1 MQAPS
6 VPETNDP
13 ITHTAL
19 RGRPLLAVRTVW
31 WIGVLLALGIFF
43 GSLPTSVHTALTTS
57 SSAQMGGGE
66 LGFSGPFFAY
76 FRAIADI
83 VTVLAFLAAAVLLAV
98 RRSRSWLI
106 LFLSMT
112 LVLAGVNYTDAF
124 FGLYEAVWPPSSVTT
139 LVGVTSALA
148 EICQLAAFFVFPNGR
163 LTPRW
168 LVWLLVIWIPYRLMA
183 WTVFYPQQLAP
194 GLRIIDLLVQFAFF
208 GVGIGGQIYR
218 YRYAVIPAH
227 RQQTKWIVYGMSF
240 AVLALI
246 LYNVIGTAPALSV
259 PDTTP
264 RLIYVISGTIITRA
278 TLLLI
283 PIAVASSIL
292 RYRLWEIDL
301 IINRSLVYGTL
312 AVLVIGLFVGCALL
326 IERLFASLTGG
337 QSAMIAIAVSGAVFG
352 VMFQS
357 VQRRLQ
363 TFVDRRFYGIF
374 VNYQRSSQ
382 ATRPMLIGAGQIGTE
397 IDGYEL
403 LEPLGSGGMSVV
415 YKGRQP
421 SLGRL
426 VAIKI
431 LPETLAHRPDF
442 RQRFEREAR
451 FVASLRHTNIVRL
464 FDFGESGNVCYMVM
478 EFLDGQSLA
487 DRLREVGTCPL
498 DEVREIIGE
507 IAEALDYAH
516 QQGIIHRDIKP
527 SNVML
532 VPNTATGSRG
542 ERAVLMDFGIARM
555 VGGMTKLTNTGL
567 AGTFDYISPEQ
578 IRDAQDFDGRVD
590 VYSLG
595 VMAFQMLT
603 GKLPF
608 TASNPGALLIAHL
621 QQPAPDPRSL
631 QSALPEEVATAVL
644 KALEKEPAKR
654 FVTAGAMA
662 EAISSH
668 S

>member
-1 MQAPS
+1 
-6 VPETNDP
+6 
-13 ITHTAL
+13 
-19 RGRPLLAVRTVW
+19 LAWTVW
-31 WIGVLLALGIFF
+31 Y
-43 GSLPTSVHTALTTS
+43 PP
-57 SSAQMGGGE
+57 Q
-66 LGFSGPFFAY
+66 
-76 FRAIADI
+76 IADI
-83 VTVLAFLAAAVLLAV
+83 
-98 RRSRSWLI
+98 
-106 LFLSMT
+106 
-112 LVLAGVNYTDAF
+112 
-124 FGLYEAVWPPSSVTT
+124 P
-139 LVGVTSALA
+139 
-148 EICQLAAFFVFPNGR
+148 R
-163 LTPRW
+163 L
-168 LVWLLVIWIPYRLMA
+168 
-183 WTVFYPQQLAP
+183 
-194 GLRIIDLLVQFAFF
+194 IDLLVQFSFF
-208 GVGIGGQIYR
+208 GVGIGAQIYR
-218 YRYAVIPAH
+218 YRHAIVPVH
-227 RQQTKWIVYGMSF
+227 RQQTKWIVFGMSF

-246 LYNVIGTAPALSV
+246 LYTSLGRVPALQ
-259 PDTTP
+259 TP
-264 RLIYVISGTIITRA
+264 NTARMVFLISGTIITRA

-283 PIAVASSIL
+283 PISMTGAIL
-292 RYRLWEIDL
+292 RYRLWDIDL

-326 IERLFASLTGG
+326 IERLFASLSGG
-337 QSAMIAIAVSGAVFG
+337 QSAMIAIAVSGAIFG
-352 VMFQS
+352 VMFHP

-363 TFVDRRFYGIF
+363 IFVDRRFYGIF
-374 VNYQRSSQ
+374 VNYQKSSQ
-382 ATRPMLIGAGQIGTE
+382 TTQPMPLQAGRVGTV

-403 LEPLGSGGMSVV
+403 LERLGSGGMSVV
-415 YKGRQP
+415 YKSRQP

-426 VAIKI
+426 VAVKV
-431 LPETLAHRPDF
+431 LTEALARRPDF

-451 FVASLRHTNIVRL
+451 FVASLRHANIVRL

-478 EFLDGQSLA
+478 EYLDGQNLA
-487 DRLREVGTCPL
+487 DRLRSTGACSL
-498 DEVREIIGE
+498 DEVREVIGE
-507 IAEALDYAH
+507 IADALDYAH

-595 VMAFQMLT
+595 VVAFQMLT

-631 QSALPEEVATAVL
+631 QPDLSEEVAAAVL
-644 KALEKEPAKR
+644 KALEKDPAKR
-654 FVTAGAMA
+654 FVSAGAMA
-662 EAISSH
+662 KAIRGH

>member
-1 MQAPS
+1 MQAQS
-6 VPETNDP
+6 LPETNDP

-19 RGRPLLAVRTVW
+19 RGRSLLAVRIIW
-31 WIGVLLALGIFF
+31 CIGALLALGVFF
-43 GSLPTSVHTALTTS
+43 TSLPASVHTALTS
-57 SSAQMGGGE
+57 SSSTQMGGGE

-76 FRAIADI
+76 FRAIADM
-83 VTVLAFLAAAVLLAV
+83 VTVLAFLAAAVLLAI

-112 LVLAGVNYTDAF
+112 LVFAGVNYTDAF
-124 FGLYEAVWPPSSVTT
+124 FGLFEKGWPPSPMTT
-139 LVGVTSALA
+139 FVGVVSALA
-148 EICQLAAFFVFPNGR
+148 EICQLAAFFVFPDGR
-163 LTPRW
+163 FTPRW
-168 LVWLLVIWIPYRLMA
+168 LVWLLVVWVPYRLLA
-183 WTVFYPQQLAP
+183 WTVWYPPQIADIPRL
-194 GLRIIDLLVQFAFF
+194 IDLLVQFSFF
-208 GVGIGGQIYR
+208 GVGIGAQIYR
-218 YRYAVIPAH
+218 YRHAIIPVH
-227 RQQTKWIVYGMSF
+227 RQQTKWIVFGMSF

-246 LYNVIGTAPALSV
+246 LYTSLGRVPALQLPSTARMV
-259 PDTTP
+259 
-264 RLIYVISGTIITRA
+264 YVISGTLISRI

-283 PIAVASSIL
+283 PISMTGAIL
-292 RYRLWEIDL
+292 RYRLWDIDL

-312 AVLVIGLFVGCALL
+312 AVLVVGLFVSCALL
-326 IERLFASLTGG
+326 IERLFASLSGG
-337 QSAMIAIAVSGAVFG
+337 QSAMIAIAVSGAIFG
-352 VMFQS
+352 VMFHP

-374 VNYQRSSQ
+374 VNYQKSSQ
-382 ATRPMLIGAGQIGTE
+382 TTHPMPLLAGRVGTV

-403 LEPLGSGGMSVV
+403 LERLGSGGMSVV
-415 YKGRQP
+415 YKSRQP

-426 VAIKI
+426 VAVKV
-431 LPETLAHRPDF
+431 LTEALARRPDF

-451 FVASLRHTNIVRL
+451 FVASLRHANIVRL

-478 EFLDGQSLA
+478 EYLDGQNLA
-487 DRLREVGTCPL
+487 DRLREAGACPL
-498 DEVREIIGE
+498 DEVREVIGE
-507 IAEALDYAH
+507 IADALDYAH

-595 VMAFQMLT
+595 VVAFQMLT

-631 QSALPEEVATAVL
+631 QPDLPEEIVAAVL
-644 KALEKEPAKR
+644 KALEKDPAKR
-654 FVTAGAMA
+654 FVSAGAMA
-662 EAISSH
+662 EAIRGH